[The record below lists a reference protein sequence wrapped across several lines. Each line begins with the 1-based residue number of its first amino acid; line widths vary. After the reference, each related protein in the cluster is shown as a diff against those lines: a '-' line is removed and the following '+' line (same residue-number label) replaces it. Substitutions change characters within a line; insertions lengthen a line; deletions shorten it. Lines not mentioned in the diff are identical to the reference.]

1 MCSSMLRQRRKRS
14 DHSSVAAAVDALEKD
29 GAAAVTV
36 EPLADLSIS
45 EAAFVRERWS
55 DLADDLRH
63 AIITQMALL
72 SGEDVRM
79 NFERVYMIGLADANP
94 DIRLEST
101 RAMWEVES
109 SALLAALLQRLEH
122 EPEARVRV
130 ALVEAIGRFAGLIV
144 EGGIDTD
151 LREETEALLVDV
163 ALGDDNE
170 NVRLAALAAAAY
182 FRPIEIEAEIA
193 RAYDDGHDEARE
205 FALRAMGRFGGS
217 RWASRV
223 IDGLAAGDEEQ
234 RLTAAAAAPY
244 VEDRRVLPYLF
255 EAAEDDEGPDLQL
268 AAIVALGNIGGTHV
282 QSFLE
287 ALKDSTTGD
296 VATAAEA
303 ALESAALL
311 EGIADTVP
319 IH

>member
-1 MCSSMLRQRRKRS
+1 MLRQRRRNS
-14 DHSSVAAAVDALEKD
+14 DLNSVAAAVEALERD

-36 EPLADLSIS
+36 ETLKDLSVS

-79 NFERVYMIGLADANP
+79 NFERVFMIGLADANP
-94 DIRLEST
+94 DIRLEAT
-101 RAMWEVES
+101 GAMWEVES
-109 SALLAALLQRLEH
+109 TALLAALLQRLEH

-130 ALVEAIGRFAGLIV
+130 VLVEALGRFAGLIV
-144 EGGIDTD
+144 EGGFETD
-151 LREETEALLVDV
+151 RRDDAESLLVDV
-163 ALGDDNE
+163 ALDDENE
-170 NVRLAALAAAAY
+170 DVRLAGLAAAAY
-182 FRPIEIEAEIA
+182 FRPTEIEAEIA
-193 RAYDDGHDEARE
+193 GAYDDGHDEAKE
-205 FALRAMGRFGGS
+205 IALRAMGRFGGR

-234 RLTAAAAAPY
+234 RLAAAAAAPY

-255 EAAEDDEGPDLQL
+255 EAAEDDDGPELQL
-268 AAIVALGNIGGTHV
+268 AAILALGNIGGTHV

-287 ALKDSTTGD
+287 TLKDSTAGD
-296 VATAAEA
+296 AAMAAEA

-311 EGIADTVP
+311 EGLADTVP